1 VGGVMLDLANA
12 AAVRAAAAA
21 IEQRMRTER
30 PDAPL
35 EGFVVQPMI
44 RRPRAHELI
53 AGIATD
59 PVFGPVILFGQGGTA
74 TEVVAD
80 RALALP
86 PLDTVLA
93 RDLIERTRVARL
105 LAGYRDRAPVDLNAL
120 ATTLVQLSALA
131 ADLPE
136 IAELDI
142 NPLLADERGVI
153 ALDARVRVAHRAV
166 VPFAIRPYP
175 EELEQRVDWEGR
187 AILLRPIR
195 PEDGEA
201 HRRFFATLDPEDV
214 RYRTFMQLRTLAP
227 SQLARLTQ
235 IDYDREMAFLLLDGE
250 ELLGVGRLAAD
261 PGFEQAEFALVVASD
276 RQRRGYGELLLRHV
290 LDYARKRGAKRV
302 IGHILRENHR
312 MIGLS
317 KRMGFAPQ
325 AGRAGS
331 GDVTMV
337 LQMADL

>member
-1 VGGVMLDLANA
+1 
-12 AAVRAAAAA
+12 VRAAAAA
-21 IEQRMRTER
+21 IEQRMRAQR

-59 PVFGPVILFGQGGTA
+59 PVFGPVILFGHGGTA

-86 PLDTVLA
+86 PLDRVLA

-105 LAGYRDRAPVDLNAL
+105 LAGYRDHAPVDRDAL
-120 ATTLVQLSALA
+120 EGTLVQLSALA

-142 NPLLADERGVI
+142 NPLLADERGMI
-153 ALDARVRVAHRAV
+153 ALDARIRLQQRAR

-175 EELEQRVDWEGR
+175 EEQEQTVDWQGR
-187 AILLRPIR
+187 AVLLRPIR

-201 HRRFFATLDPEDV
+201 HRRFFATLDPQDV

-235 IDYDREMAFLLLDGE
+235 IDYDREMAFIATTPNEDGASE
-250 ELLGVGRLAAD
+250 TLGVARAIGD
-261 PGFEQAEFALVVASD
+261 PDNVTAEFAIVLRSDLKGRGLGRILLGKLIAYCRERGTRELV
-276 RQRRGYGELLLRHV
+276 GEALQ
-290 LDYARKRGAKRV
+290 DNA
-302 IGHILRENHR
+302 R
-312 MIGLS
+312 MIALA
-317 KRMGFAPQ
+317 REFGFEVTAAREPGIVAMRLRLRSAAP
-325 AGRAGS
+325 AE
-331 GDVTMV
+331 
-337 LQMADL
+337 